1 LQLVP
6 PIHWPLICLS
16 AEFISPL
23 PAPMRITVF
32 QADITREQ
40 VDAIVNAANAQLVGG
55 GGVDGAIHRAAGP
68 ELMQECDKIR
78 ASQGGCATGS
88 AVITPAGN
96 LPCRYVI
103 HAVGPVWRG
112 GKRGEDKLLAAAYRQ
127 CLVLAEELQLKTI
140 AFSNISTGVY
150 GFPKERAARIVA
162 QVIAEFSPRAQSLE
176 EIRFICHDD
185 ENLSLYRALFQE
197 G

>member
-1 LQLVP
+1 
-6 PIHWPLICLS
+6 
-16 AEFISPL
+16 
-23 PAPMRITVF
+23 MRITVF

-78 ASQGGCATGS
+78 ASQGGCPTGS
-88 AVITPAGN
+88 AVVTPAGN

-103 HAVGPVWRG
+103 HAVGPVWHG
-112 GKRGEDKLLAAAYRQ
+112 GNNHEDELLASAYRKS
-127 CLVLAEELQLKTI
+127 LDLAEAHQLKII

-150 GFPKERAARIVA
+150 GFPKEQAAKIVA
-162 QVIAEFSPRAQSLE
+162 RVVTEFVPSAKSLT
-176 EIRFICHDD
+176 EIRFVCHDS
-185 ENLSLYRALFQE
+185 ENLRIYGQLFAQDS
-197 G
+197 